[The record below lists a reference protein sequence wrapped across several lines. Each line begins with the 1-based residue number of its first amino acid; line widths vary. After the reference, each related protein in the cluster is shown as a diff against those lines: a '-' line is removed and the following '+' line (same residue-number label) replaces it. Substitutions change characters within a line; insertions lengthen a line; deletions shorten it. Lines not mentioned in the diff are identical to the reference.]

1 MANHTNQ
8 ASVWKFSIGS
18 DKAGGVHFTH
28 LSLDNSLEPATS
40 KTSLTIQGIY
50 DIEDNF
56 SRRVEISKPIND
68 QFVKLHMKYKVKQ
81 EFPKLTSERKTELLK
96 LHRRRGP
103 NFIQNQLRAKK
114 QLNRKLIP

>member
-18 DKAGGVHFTH
+18 DKAGGVHYTH
-28 LSLDNSLEPATS
+28 LSLDNTLEPATY

-56 SRRVEISKPIND
+56 ARRVQISKPIND
-68 QFVKLHMKYKVKQ
+68 QLIKLHMKYKVEQ
-81 EFPKLTSERKTELLK
+81 EFPKLTSERKIELLK
-96 LHRRRGP
+96 IHS
-103 NFIQNQLRAKK
+103 
-114 QLNRKLIP
+114 RK